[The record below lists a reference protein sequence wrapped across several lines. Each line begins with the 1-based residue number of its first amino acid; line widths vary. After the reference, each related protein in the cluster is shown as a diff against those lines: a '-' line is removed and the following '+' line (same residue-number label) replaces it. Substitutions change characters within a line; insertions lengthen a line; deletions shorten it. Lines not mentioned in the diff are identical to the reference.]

1 MFELVPWNLAGLM
14 TKRITVL
21 GSTGSIGQNTLD
33 IVRRAAPGTY
43 QVVALTANRSVEKI
57 AAQALAFRPE
67 FVALADESQ
76 AEALNAKL
84 SGSGIET
91 GFGPDAVIEAAKRAA
106 DFTMAAIIGSAG
118 LEPTLAAVEQGR
130 HVGLANK
137 ECLVC
142 AGETFMAAVRKS
154 GATLLPVDSEHNAI
168 FQVLEDEPKGI
179 RRLILTASGGPFRE
193 ASMERLQSVTRE
205 DALNHPVWS
214 MGAKISIDSAT
225 LMNKGLELIEASWLF
240 DRPSAE
246 IDVIVHPQSIIH
258 SMVEYVD
265 GSVLAQLGSP
275 DMRTPIAYS
284 MGWPARIEAP
294 VERLDFA
301 KLSGLTFFEPD
312 TVKFPA
318 LRLAREALESGGQ
331 APCVLNA
338 ANEQAVAAFL
348 GGKIPFLSIARVVEA
363 TLEAHAKRSGFACAP
378 EHVEAVI
385 ALDFAARATVDE
397 HIVNL

>member
-1 MFELVPWNLAGLM
+1 M
-14 TKRITVL
+14 TKRISVL
-21 GSTGSIGQNTLD
+21 GSTGSIGKNTLD
-33 IVRRAAPGTY
+33 IVRRAEAGTY
-43 QVVALTANRSVEKI
+43 DIVALTANRSVDILAE
-57 AAQALAFRPE
+57 QAKEFKPE
-67 FVALADESQ
+67 FVALADKSQ
-76 AEALNAKL
+76 AKALTDKL
-84 SGSGIET
+84 AGTGIET
-91 GFGPDAVIEAAKRAA
+91 GVGPEAIIEAARRSA

-118 LEPTLAAVEQGR
+118 LKPTLAAVEQGR

-142 AGETFMAAVRKS
+142 AGETFMAAVQAS
-154 GATLLPVDSEHNAI
+154 GAVLLPVDSEHNAI
-168 FQVLEDEPKGI
+168 FQVLEDDTKGI

-193 ASMERLQSVTRE
+193 ASLEKLSSVSRE

-258 SMVEYVD
+258 SMVEYID

-275 DMRTPIAYS
+275 DMRTPIAYA
-284 MGWPARIEAP
+284 MGWPQRISAP

-318 LRLAREALESGGQ
+318 LRLAREALEAGGE

-348 GGKIPFLSIARVVEA
+348 EGKIPFLGIANLVENA
-363 TLEAHAKRSGFACAP
+363 LETHAKSMSFATAPACADS
-378 EHVEAVI
+378 VM
-385 ALDFAARATVDE
+385 ALDIAARATVDE

>member
-1 MFELVPWNLAGLM
+1 M

-21 GSTGSIGQNTLD
+21 GSTGSIGKNTLD

-43 QVVALTANRSVEKI
+43 EIVALTANRSVDII
-57 AAQALAFRPE
+57 AEQALEFRPN
-67 FVALADESQ
+67 FVALADPVS
-76 AEALNAKL
+76 AGALNAKL
-84 SGSGIET
+84 AGTGIET
-91 GFGPDAVIEAAKRAA
+91 GFGPDAVIEAARRSA

-118 LEPTLAAVEQGR
+118 LEPTLAAVEQGA

-142 AGETFMAAVRKS
+142 AGETFMAAVRSS

-168 FQVLEDEPKGI
+168 FQVLEDERAGV

-193 ASMERLQSVTRE
+193 VSMEKLQSVTRE

-258 SMVEYVD
+258 SMVEYID
-265 GSVLAQLGSP
+265 GSVLSQMGSP
-275 DMRTPIAYS
+275 DMRTPIAYA
-284 MGWPARIEAP
+284 MGWPKRVAAP

-301 KLSGLTFFEPD
+301 KINGFTFFEPD
-312 TVKFPA
+312 LLKFPA
-318 LRLAREALESGGQ
+318 LRLAREALEAGGE

-348 GGKIPFLSIARVVEA
+348 SGNIPFLGISRLVEKA
-363 TLEAHAKRSGFACAP
+363 LETHAKAVSFATAPGCAQS
-378 EHVEAVI
+378 VM
-385 ALDFAARATVDE
+385 ALDRQARATVDE

>member
-1 MFELVPWNLAGLM
+1 M
-14 TKRITVL
+14 TKRISVL
-21 GSTGSIGQNTLD
+21 GSTGSIGKNTLD

-43 QVVALTANRSVEKI
+43 DIVALTANQSVDII
-57 AAQALAFRPE
+57 AEQALEFRPE
-67 FVALADESQ
+67 FVALAESAH
-76 AEALNAKL
+76 AEALNTKL
-84 SGSGIET
+84 AGSGIET
-91 GFGPDAVIEAAKRAA
+91 GFGPDAVIEAARRSA

-118 LEPTLAAVEQGR
+118 LEPTLAAVGQGN

-142 AGETFMAAVRKS
+142 AGETFMAAVRAS

-168 FQVLEDEPKGI
+168 FQVLEGDRAGV
-179 RRLILTASGGPFRE
+179 RRLILTASGGPFRTV
-193 ASMERLQSVTRE
+193 SMEALQSVGRE

-258 SMVEYVD
+258 SMVEYID
-265 GSVLAQLGSP
+265 GSVLAQMGSP
-275 DMRTPIAYS
+275 DMRTPIAYA
-284 MGWPARIEAP
+284 MGWPKRVPAP

-301 KLSGLTFFEPD
+301 KISGLTFFEPD

-318 LRLAREALESGGQ
+318 LRLAREALEAGGQ

-348 GGKIPFLSIARVVEA
+348 DEKISFLGIAKLVEQ
-363 TLEAHAKRSGFACAP
+363 TLDAHAKDTAFSQAPDCAQ
-378 EHVEAVI
+378 AVM
-385 ALDFAARATVDE
+385 ALDRHARATVDG

>member
-1 MFELVPWNLAGLM
+1 M
-14 TKRITVL
+14 TKSISVL
-21 GSTGSIGQNTLD
+21 GSTGSIGKSTLD

-43 QVVALTANRSVEKI
+43 DIVALTANQSVDII
-57 AAQALAFRPE
+57 AEQALEFRPE
-67 FVALADESQ
+67 FVALADSEY
-76 AEALNAKL
+76 ADALNAKL
-84 SGSGIET
+84 AGSGIET
-91 GFGPDAVIEAAKRAA
+91 GFGPDAVIEAARRSA

-118 LEPTLAAVEQGR
+118 LEPTLAAVGQGN

-142 AGETFMAAVRKS
+142 AGETFMAAVRAS

-168 FQVLEDEPKGI
+168 FQVLEDDKAGV
-179 RRLILTASGGPFRE
+179 RRLILTASGGPFRTASIE
-193 ASMERLQSVTRE
+193 ALQSVARA
-205 DALNHPVWS
+205 DALKHPVWS

-258 SMVEYVD
+258 SMVEYID
-265 GSVLAQLGSP
+265 GSVLAQMGSP
-275 DMRTPIAYS
+275 DMRTPIAYA
-284 MGWPARIEAP
+284 MGWPKRIPAP

-301 KLSGLTFFEPD
+301 KISDLTFFEPD

-318 LRLAREALESGGQ
+318 LRLARDALEAGGQ

-348 GGKIPFLSIARVVEA
+348 DEKISFLGIAQLVERA
-363 TLEAHAKRSGFACAP
+363 LEAHAKDASFSSAP
-378 EHVEAVI
+378 DTAQAVM
-385 ALDFAARATVDE
+385 ALDRHARATVDG

>member
-1 MFELVPWNLAGLM
+1 M
-14 TKRITVL
+14 TKRISVL
-21 GSTGSIGQNTLD
+21 GSTGSIGKNTLD
-33 IVRRAAPGTY
+33 IVRRAEAGTY
-43 QVVALTANRSVEKI
+43 DIVALTANRSVDILAE
-57 AAQALAFRPE
+57 QAKEFKPE
-67 FVALADESQ
+67 FVALADKSQ
-76 AEALNAKL
+76 AKALTDKL
-84 SGSGIET
+84 AGTGIET
-91 GFGPDAVIEAAKRAA
+91 GVGPDAIIEAARRSA

-118 LEPTLAAVEQGR
+118 LKPTLAAVEQGR

-142 AGETFMAAVRKS
+142 AGETFMAAVRAS
-154 GATLLPVDSEHNAI
+154 GAVLLPVDSEHNAI
-168 FQVLEDEPKGI
+168 FQVLEDEAKGI

-193 ASMERLQSVTRE
+193 ASLEKLSSVSRE

-258 SMVEYVD
+258 SMVEYID

-275 DMRTPIAYS
+275 DMRTPIAYA
-284 MGWPARIEAP
+284 MGWPQRIAAP

-318 LRLAREALESGGQ
+318 LRLAREALEAGGE

-348 GGKIPFLSIARVVEA
+348 EGKIPFLGIANLVENA
-363 TLEAHAKRSGFACAP
+363 LETHAKSMSFATAPVCADS
-378 EHVEAVI
+378 VM
-385 ALDFAARATVDE
+385 ALDIAARATVDE